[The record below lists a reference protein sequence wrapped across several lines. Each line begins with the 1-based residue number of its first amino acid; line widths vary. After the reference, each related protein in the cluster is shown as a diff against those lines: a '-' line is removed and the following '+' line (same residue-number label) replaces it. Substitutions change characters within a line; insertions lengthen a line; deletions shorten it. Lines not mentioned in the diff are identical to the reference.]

1 MHAAGFAPGSGGYS
15 FSEDQAQ
22 RIFEELFGRGFG
34 GLGGGMGGGLGGGM
48 GGAGGPRVRVFSS
61 GPGGGGLGRRPANQT
76 ALLTDSTHRSTILS
90 GVNPWQAL
98 CWLQAVDV
106 EELYCTRAGTL
117 CCSKLWCSRAA
128 LA

>member
-1 MHAAGFAPGSGGYS
+1 MHAAGFAPGGGGGYS

-61 GPGGGGLGRRPANQT
+61 GPGGGGLGREPAHQ
-76 ALLTDSTHRSTILS
+76 
-90 GVNPWQAL
+90 
-98 CWLQAVDV
+98 
-106 EELYCTRAGTL
+106 
-117 CCSKLWCSRAA
+117 
-128 LA
+128 